1 MFVTLYEED
10 FPLKDFEY
18 CAPKTLREAVSL
30 LAEKGESA
38 RVMAGGTDLIVQMR
52 GKRFQTERVVD
63 IKHIPELNELSFGNR
78 KGLVIGAG
86 VPCWRIYNDSEVVER
101 YPGLI
106 DSASI
111 IGGIQIQGR
120 ATLGGN
126 LCNASPSA
134 DTTPSLIAYS
144 AVCHIVGPEG
154 KRSMPVEEFCV
165 GPGKNALKAGEI
177 LVSMQI
183 PANKKNQGAHY
194 QRFIPRN
201 EMDIAVVGVG
211 SWVELA
217 NRGKEFKN
225 VRIALGA
232 VGPTPIFASAASE
245 ALIGQA
251 VSDEAIAAAG
261 EAAQSV
267 ASPISDMRGPAEFR
281 THLVGVLVKRTL
293 QGAVAR
299 AKGQF
304 VANAVQEAA
313 G

>member
-1 MFVTLYEED
+1 MQL
-10 FPLKDFEY
+10 
-18 CAPKTLREAVSL
+18 
-30 LAEKGESA
+30 
-38 RVMAGGTDLIVQMR
+38 R
-52 GKRFQTERVVD
+52 GKRFDLDRVVD
-63 IKHIPELNELSFGNR
+63 VKQISELNELSFSSR

-86 VPCWRIYNDSEVVER
+86 VPCWKIYNDAEIVER

-106 DSASI
+106 DSTSI

-120 ATLGGN
+120 ATFGGN

-134 DTTPSLIAYS
+134 DSTPSLIAHS
-144 AVCHIVGPEG
+144 AVCNIIGPDG
-154 KRSMPVEEFCV
+154 KRSIPVEEFCV
-165 GPGKNALKAGEI
+165 APGKSALKTGEL
-177 LVSMQI
+177 LVSIQV
-183 PANKKNQGAHY
+183 PANKKNQGGHY

-211 SWVELA
+211 AWVELA
-217 NRGKEFKN
+217 NRGKEFKQ

-232 VGPTPIFASAASE
+232 VGPTPIFARAAGE
-245 ALIGQA
+245 ALVGQA
-251 VSDEAIAAAG
+251 VSDEAIAAAA
-261 EAAQSV
+261 EAAKQV

-293 QGAVAR
+293 EGAVAR

>member
-1 MFVTLYEED
+1 M
-10 FPLKDFEY
+10 KDFEY
-18 CAPKTLREAVSL
+18 CAPKTLRETVSL
-30 LAEKGESA
+30 LAEKNGDA
-38 RVMAGGTDLIVQMR
+38 RILAGGTDLIVQLR
-52 GKRFQTERVVD
+52 SKRFETERVID
-63 IKHIPELNELSFGNR
+63 IKHVPELNELSFGNR

-86 VPCWRIYNDSEVVER
+86 VPCWRVYNDAEVVDR

-134 DTTPSLIAYS
+134 DTTPSPIAHS
-144 AVCHIVGPEG
+144 AVCHIVGLEG

-165 GPGKNALKAGEI
+165 APGKNALNPGEL
-177 LVSMQI
+177 LVSLQV

-217 NRGKEFKN
+217 NRGKEFKKA
-225 VRIALGA
+225 RIALA
-232 VGPTPIFASAASE
+232 SVGPTPIFASAASE
-245 ALIGQA
+245 ALVGRA
-251 VSDEAIAAAG
+251 VSEEAIAAAG

-267 ASPISDMRGPAEFR
+267 ARPISDMRGPAEFR
-281 THLVGVLVKRTL
+281 MHLVGVLVKRTL
-293 QGAVAR
+293 EGAIAR

-304 VANAVQEAA
+304 VANAIQEAA

>member
-1 MFVTLYEED
+1 M
-10 FPLKDFEY
+10 KDFEY
-18 CAPKTLREAVSL
+18 CTPQTLRQAVAL
-30 LAEKGESA
+30 LAEKGDKA
-38 RVMAGGTDLIVQMR
+38 RPLAGGTDLIVQLR
-52 GKRFQTERVVD
+52 GKRFDLDRVVD
-63 IKHIPELNELSFGNR
+63 IKHISELNELSFSSR

-86 VPCWRIYNDSEVVER
+86 VPCWKLYNDAEVVER

-120 ATLGGN
+120 ATFGGN

-134 DTTPSLIAYS
+134 DSTPSLIAYG
-144 AVCHIVGPEG
+144 AVCNIIGPDG

-165 GPGKNALKAGEI
+165 APGKSALKAGEL
-177 LVSMQI
+177 LVSIQV
-183 PANKKNQGAHY
+183 PANKKNQGSHY

-217 NRGKEFKN
+217 NRGKEFKQA
-225 VRIALGA
+225 RIALGA
-232 VGPTPIFASAASE
+232 VGPTPIFARAAGE
-245 ALIGQA
+245 ALVGQA
-251 VSDEAIAAAG
+251 VGDEAIAAAA
-261 EAAQSV
+261 EAAKQV

-293 QGAVAR
+293 EGAIAR

>member
-1 MFVTLYEED
+1 M
-10 FPLKDFEY
+10 KDFEY
-18 CAPKTLREAVSL
+18 CAPKTLRETVSL
-30 LAEKGESA
+30 LAEKDGDA
-38 RVMAGGTDLIVQMR
+38 RILAGGTDLIVQLR
-52 GKRFQTERVVD
+52 SKRFETECVID
-63 IKHIPELNELSFGNR
+63 IKHVPELNELSFGNR

-86 VPCWRIYNDSEVVER
+86 VPCWRIYNDDEVVDR

-134 DTTPSLIAYS
+134 DTTPSLISHS

-154 KRSMPVEEFCV
+154 KRSMPVEDFCV
-165 GPGKNALKAGEI
+165 APGKNALNPGEL
-177 LVSMQI
+177 LVSLQI

-217 NRGKEFKN
+217 NRGKEFKKA
-225 VRIALGA
+225 RIALA
-232 VGPTPIFASAASE
+232 SVGPTPIFASAASE
-245 ALIGQA
+245 ALVGQA

-267 ASPISDMRGPAEFR
+267 ARPISDMRGPAEFR

-293 QGAVAR
+293 EGAIAR

-304 VANAVQEAA
+304 VANAIQEAA

>member
-1 MFVTLYEED
+1 
-10 FPLKDFEY
+10 LKDFEY
-18 CAPKTLREAVSL
+18 CAPKTLRETVSL
-30 LAEKGESA
+30 LAENDGDS
-38 RVMAGGTDLIVQMR
+38 RILAGGTDLIVQLR
-52 GKRFQTERVVD
+52 SKRFETERVID
-63 IKHIPELNELSFGNR
+63 IKNVPELNELSFGKR

-86 VPCWRIYNDSEVVER
+86 VPCWRIYNDAEVVDR

-134 DTTPSLIAYS
+134 DTTPSLIAHS
-144 AVCHIVGPEG
+144 AMCHIVGPEG
-154 KRSMPVEEFCV
+154 KRSMPVEDFCLA
-165 GPGKNALKAGEI
+165 PGKNALNQGEL
-177 LVSMQI
+177 LVSLQI
-183 PANKKNQGAHY
+183 PVNKKNQGGHY

-217 NRGKEFKN
+217 NRGTEFKKA
-225 VRIALGA
+225 RIALA
-232 VGPTPIFASAASE
+232 SVGPTPIFASAASE
-245 ALIGQA
+245 ALVGQT

-267 ASPISDMRGPAEFR
+267 ARPISDMRGPAEFR
-281 THLVGVLVKRTL
+281 THLVGVLVRRTIE
-293 QGAVAR
+293 GAIAR
-299 AKGQF
+299 AKGHF
-304 VANAVQEAA
+304 VANAIQEAA

>member
-1 MFVTLYEED
+1 M
-10 FPLKDFEY
+10 KDFEY
-18 CAPKTLREAVSL
+18 YAPKTLRETVSL
-30 LAEKGESA
+30 LAENNGDS
-38 RVMAGGTDLIVQMR
+38 RILAGGTDLIVQLR
-52 GKRFQTERVVD
+52 SKRLETERVID
-63 IKHIPELNELSFGNR
+63 IKHVPELNELSYGNR

-86 VPCWRIYNDSEVVER
+86 VPCWRIYNDAEVVDR

-134 DTTPSLIAYS
+134 DTTPSLISHS

-154 KRSMPVEEFCV
+154 KRSMPVEDFCIA
-165 GPGKNALKAGEI
+165 PGKNALNPSEL
-177 LVSMQI
+177 LVSLQI

-217 NRGKEFKN
+217 NRGKEFKKA
-225 VRIALGA
+225 RIALA
-232 VGPTPIFASAASE
+232 SVGPTPIFASAASE
-245 ALIGQA
+245 ALVGQA

-261 EAAQSV
+261 EAAQDV
-267 ASPISDMRGPAEFR
+267 ARPISDMRGPAEFR
-281 THLVGVLVKRTL
+281 THLVGVLVKRTIK
-293 QGAVAR
+293 GAIAR
-299 AKGQF
+299 AKGHF
-304 VANAVQEAA
+304 VANAIQEAA

>member
-1 MFVTLYEED
+1 M
-10 FPLKDFEY
+10 KDFEY
-18 CAPKTLREAVSL
+18 CTPQTLRQAVTL
-30 LAEKGESA
+30 LAEKGDKA
-38 RVMAGGTDLIVQMR
+38 RALAGGTDLIVQLR
-52 GKRFQTERVVD
+52 GKRFDLDRVVD
-63 IKHIPELNELSFGNR
+63 IKHISELNELSFSAR
-78 KGLVIGAG
+78 KGLVIGAA
-86 VPCWRIYNDSEVVER
+86 VPCWKLYNDAEVIER

-120 ATLGGN
+120 ATFGGN

-134 DTTPSLIAYS
+134 DSTPSLIAYG
-144 AVCHIVGPEG
+144 AVCNIIGPDG
-154 KRSMPVEEFCV
+154 KRSIPVEDFCV
-165 GPGKNALKAGEI
+165 APGKSALAAGEL
-177 LVSMQI
+177 LVSIQV
-183 PANKKNQGAHY
+183 PANKKNQGSHY

-217 NRGKEFKN
+217 NRGKEFKQ

-232 VGPTPIFASAASE
+232 VGPTPIFARAAGD
-245 ALIGQA
+245 ALVGQA
-251 VSDEAIAAAG
+251 VGDEAIAAAA
-261 EAAQSV
+261 EAAKEV
-267 ASPISDMRGPAEFR
+267 ATPISDMRGPAEFR

-293 QGAVAR
+293 EGAIAR

-304 VANAVQEAA
+304 VANAVQETA

>member
-1 MFVTLYEED
+1 M
-10 FPLKDFEY
+10 KDFEY
-18 CAPKTLREAVSL
+18 CAPKTLRETVSL
-30 LAEKGESA
+30 LAENDGDS
-38 RVMAGGTDLIVQMR
+38 RILAGGTDLIVQLR
-52 GKRFQTERVVD
+52 SKRFETERVID
-63 IKHIPELNELSFGNR
+63 IKNVPELNELSFGKR

-86 VPCWRIYNDSEVVER
+86 VPCWRIYNDAKVVDR

-134 DTTPSLIAYS
+134 DTTPSLIAHS
-144 AVCHIVGPEG
+144 AMCHIVGPEG
-154 KRSMPVEEFCV
+154 KRSMPVEDFCLA
-165 GPGKNALKAGEI
+165 PGKNALNQGEL
-177 LVSMQI
+177 LVSLQI
-183 PANKKNQGAHY
+183 PVNKKNQGGHY

-217 NRGKEFKN
+217 NRGTEFKKA
-225 VRIALGA
+225 RIALA
-232 VGPTPIFASAASE
+232 SVGPTPIFASAASE
-245 ALIGQA
+245 ALVGQT

-267 ASPISDMRGPAEFR
+267 ARPISDMRGPAEFR
-281 THLVGVLVKRTL
+281 THLVGVLVRRTIE
-293 QGAVAR
+293 GAIAR
-299 AKGQF
+299 AKGHF
-304 VANAVQEAA
+304 VANAIQEAA